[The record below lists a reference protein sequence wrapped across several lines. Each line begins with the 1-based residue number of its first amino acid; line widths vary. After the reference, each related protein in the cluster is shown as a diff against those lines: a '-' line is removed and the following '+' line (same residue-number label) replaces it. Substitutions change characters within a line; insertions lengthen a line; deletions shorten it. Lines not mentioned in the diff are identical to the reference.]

1 MQLPHVDEAQVP
13 DEKVLGYLLSPDH
26 PSGRSKASFFS
37 ALGFRREQPAD
48 LRQALLQHAATDT
61 VSSVRLTQ
69 FGAKYVVDG
78 QIRGPAGTSA
88 RIRSVWFVETNEI
101 RPRLITAYPF
111 RGVRK

>member
-1 MQLPHVDEAQVP
+1 VSDQGGKA
-13 DEKVLGYLLSPDH
+13 LSNLRIP
-26 PSGRSKASFFS
+26 GRYRRTAANFN
-37 ALGFRREQPAD
+37 ALGFRSEQPAD
-48 LRQALLQHAATDT
+48 LRQALLQHAATDA
-61 VSSVRLTQ
+61 VSSVSLTQ

-88 RIRSVWFVETNEI
+88 RIRSVWFVETHEL